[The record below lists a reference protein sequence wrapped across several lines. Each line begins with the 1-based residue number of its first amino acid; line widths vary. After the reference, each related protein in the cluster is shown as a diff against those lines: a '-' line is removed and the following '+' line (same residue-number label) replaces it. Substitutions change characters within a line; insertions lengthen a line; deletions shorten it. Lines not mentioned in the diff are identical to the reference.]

1 VDHLVGRVGLVTGA
15 AGGIG
20 LAITEAF
27 AAEGMRVVMTDSDE
41 KRLFE
46 HAARLQQGGADLH
59 PALLDVS
66 DPAAVGRVASETLD
80 RYGALHVAVNNA
92 GIVNGGVTWELPLSE
107 WHRVLDVNLWGV
119 IHGIH
124 AFVPLILESG
134 EEGHVVNVASMA
146 AVLAVRKLGPYTAA
160 KHAILGISDV
170 LRKDLAAIGAPV
182 GVSVVMP
189 GRIRTRMNP
198 IGAIEPS
205 TVARNVVDAI
215 RKNRPY
221 VFTDDDSVAEVGDRL
236 QTILD
241 ARNEVCS

>member
-1 VDHLVGRVGLVTGA
+1 
-15 AGGIG
+15 
-20 LAITEAF
+20 
-27 AAEGMRVVMTDSDE
+27 
-41 KRLFE
+41 
-46 HAARLQQGGADLH
+46 
-59 PALLDVS
+59 
-66 DPAAVGRVASETLD
+66 
-80 RYGALHVAVNNA
+80 
-92 GIVNGGVTWELPLSE
+92 
-107 WHRVLDVNLWGV
+107 
-119 IHGIH
+119 
-124 AFVPLILESG
+124 
-134 EEGHVVNVASMA
+134 MA